1 MKDAK
6 QNFNKSSCI
15 LELEETHLLH
25 QTEMTFKILVAIVI
39 NMSSTLQTYI
49 KTLLVLPVVA
59 GLWFEFFK
67 CLECL

>member
-25 QTEMTFKILVAIVI
+25 QTEMAFKILVTIVP
-39 NMSSTLQTYI
+39 YI
-49 KTLLVLPVVA
+49 TDIYEYKQSISFTSR
-59 GLWFEFFK
+59 
-67 CLECL
+67 C

>member
-25 QTEMTFKILVAIVI
+25 QTEMTLKILVTIVP
-39 NMSSTLQTYI
+39 YI
-49 KTLLVLPVVA
+49 TDIYKKLLVLPAVA